1 MFPRLSSCRPED
13 GVQVEKGKR
22 RGTSRPR
29 KLVFQETSRKENS
42 LSWPVDHDFTQGLQH
57 FPFIVLEVA
66 VDLANTLLLD
76 HPQLAVGFCDESGIV
91 ADDNHSFE
99 KKDERVE
106 GREEGGRGESEPERR
121 EPWPRNTTAWSP
133 REGGGRTLSRLTALV
148 FIDGF
153 PESINRLDV
162 QVIGGFV
169 LRRRQSVTK
178 RYSSF
183 RYCHL

>member
-1 MFPRLSSCRPED
+1 M
-13 GVQVEKGKR
+13 EKGKR

-99 KKDERVE
+99 KKMREWRAGRKEAE
-106 GREEGGRGESEPERR
+106 GNQNLKEGSPGQGTLQPGPQGKEEGAP
-121 EPWPRNTTAWSP
+121 
-133 REGGGRTLSRLTALV
+133 
-148 FIDGF
+148 
-153 PESINRLDV
+153 
-162 QVIGGFV
+162 
-169 LRRRQSVTK
+169 
-178 RYSSF
+178 
-183 RYCHL
+183 